1 MLFYRSPLRRTSG
14 PQVVDRRPQRGQA
27 LPQEPSPHVL
37 VLCYFLWVTRGFQ
50 PRLIIQRLKFILVEE
65 RPIPFHP
72 YMEDCL

>member
-1 MLFYRSPLRRTSG
+1 M
-14 PQVVDRRPQRGQA
+14 
-27 LPQEPSPHVL
+27 
-37 VLCYFLWVTRGFQ
+37 LCYFLWVTRGFQ